1 MPSQYGPEFDKWVQR
16 IREELIPKIKESDV
30 FISIT
35 PSSPE
40 EVDVK
45 FAVELGLAIM
55 MDKPIIATCKPG
67 TKIPAKLAAVVD
79 RFVEMDCDNM
89 PESSQRLKEVIKDL
103 MREQEE
109 E

>member
-16 IREELIPKIKESDV
+16 IRKELIPKISESAV
-30 FISIT
+30 FVSVT

-55 MDKPIIATCKPG
+55 MDKPIIATCRPG
-67 TKIPAKLAAVVD
+67 TKIPAKFAAVVD

-89 PESSQRLKEVIKDL
+89 PESSQRLAEVIKDL
-103 MREQEE
+103 IQEKE
-109 E
+109 